1 MQGQESLNP
10 TTGFHAS
17 AGVSTPGAAGERLPQ
32 AGVGPERLRL
42 AVAEPAN
49 ARPNR
54 LARAWTAL
62 LAASIEKKFL
72 TILLAI
78 FVAKGIAIAF
88 IHVPFSGHDEVAH
101 YAYLEIVATEHRMP
115 VIPDLKEWQ
124 AAYQATGADT
134 ADRMPASLWP
144 YCRFVT
150 DDWNFCSL
158 PQCTEPCYLQNLPP
172 DYKIGPNGWI
182 YTANHPPLYYIIM
195 TPLSWLSD
203 GWSLTNQLYL
213 LRLAAIPFGLL
224 TVLFSYLAARAL
236 FPNDRFLAFTV
247 PTFVAFQPQISYE
260 AAMLNNDIL
269 AIAFTSG
276 VIWLVILGLRKRFP
290 IWNVVLIGFL
300 YGLAMLSKNTSITA
314 GAIVAFAMIA
324 GLGWRNWR
332 QWIPKGAIAALVA
345 GLLVWP
351 WYLFMWTTYGNLT
364 ALPQIKALQWWNY
377 RDGQH
382 PTIWSQLSNRR
393 FFWARWGETWGDF
406 GWRLIPLSDTLLR
419 IIFWITLFGV
429 VGLAVYAVRFW
440 RAQQPILA
448 AGTDEEAAVI
458 AAKTDST
465 LGIETWQV
473 VALITLGLSCVL
485 AYAAILQFG
494 LTFSLTQ
501 ARYYFPTITAGAI
514 LLMLGIRSWFPAKW
528 LPWVQVAI
536 FVGLLVLNLVIYSE
550 YVVPWSNTGQFSP
563 DFNF

>member
-1 MQGQESLNP
+1 MQGQGSLQP
-10 TTGFHAS
+10 STRVDATTGIAT
-17 AGVSTPGAAGERLPQ
+17 AATAGERLPLPAPRAERSDPAL
-32 AGVGPERLRL
+32 AGATP
-42 AVAEPAN
+42 
-49 ARPNR
+49 ARPHW
-54 LARAWTAL
+54 LARAWAAL
-62 LAASIEKKFL
+62 LAASVEKKFL

-101 YAYLEIVATEHRMP
+101 YSYLEIVATEHRMP
-115 VIPDLKEWQ
+115 VIPDLQEWQ
-124 AAYQATGADT
+124 AAYQADGTDT
-134 ADRMPASLWP
+134 ADRMPAKLWK
-144 YCRFVT
+144 YCQFVT

-182 YTANHPPLYYIIM
+182 YTANHPPLYYVVM
-195 TPLSWLSD
+195 TPLYWLSD
-203 GWSLTNQLYL
+203 GWSLTSQLYL
-213 LRLAAIPFGLL
+213 LRLAAIPFGVL
-224 TVLFSYLAARAL
+224 TVLFSYLAVRAL

-276 VIWLVILGLRKRFP
+276 VIWLVMLGLKKRFP
-290 IWNVVLIGFL
+290 LWNVILIGFL
-300 YGLAMLSKNTSITA
+300 YGLAMLSKNTSATA
-314 GAIVAFAMIA
+314 GLIIAFAMIV

-332 QWIPKGAIAALVA
+332 QWIPKGALAAITA
-345 GLLVWP
+345 SLLVWP
-351 WYLFMWTTYGNLT
+351 WYLYMWTTYGNFT
-364 ALPQIKALQWWNY
+364 ALPQIQQLQWWNY

-419 IIFWITLFGV
+419 ILLWIALFGV
-429 VGLAVYAVRFW
+429 IGLGVYAIRFW

-448 AGTDEEAAVI
+448 AETDEEAAAL

-465 LGIETWQV
+465 LAIERWQV
-473 VALITLGLSCVL
+473 VALVTLGLSCVL
-485 AYAAILQFG
+485 AYFAILQFG
-494 LTFSLTQ
+494 LTFALTQ
-501 ARYYFPTITAGAI
+501 ARYFFPVITAGAI
-514 LLMLGIRSWFPAKW
+514 LMMLGIRSWFPAKW

-550 YVVPWSNTGQFSP
+550 YVVPWSNTGRYSLDFS
-563 DFNF
+563 F